1 MEEEEIASFFQH
13 VYEVKRR
20 RERKCLRS
28 VKTAAET
35 VRTYKGGGG
44 EREFVSTKKSGK
56 TNYGSY
62 KTERKL
68 FSALPRERKRESLS

>member
-35 VRTYKGGGG
+35 VYVQRGRRG
-44 EREFVSTKKSGK
+44 ERICVDKE
-56 TNYGSY
+56 
-62 KTERKL
+62 EWEDKL
-68 FSALPRERKRESLS
+68 RFL